1 MGTTLAITGGTV
13 AGLITAGRRECWGS
27 QTSGAGGHRNNAV
40 PFCFVLV
47 TFPATTTL
55 TSAALPEESQRHQ
68 ASSAPGSRYCRRVSA
83 DRSKRFCNRR
93 GASSANPDCSH
104 CQQQSESRLQRR
116 RLADV
121 VPARVIVPANP
132 PLADLEGATNVA
144 ARLGYETTALTLPVV
159 VRDSDVGQPAPI
171 AVPILVGREN
181 RFVKRLADAIRRA
194 TGSGRT
200 VSACMYQPGDL
211 EGHRDL
217 L

>member
-1 MGTTLAITGGTV
+1 VALAEDLADFRRKRMGTTLAITGGTV

-104 CQQQSESRLQRR
+104 CQQESESRLQRR
-116 RLADV
+116 R
-121 VPARVIVPANP
+121 ARRCRA
-132 PLADLEGATNVA
+132 GARHRAGESA
-144 ARLGYETTALTLPVV
+144 AR
-159 VRDSDVGQPAPI
+159 R
-171 AVPILVGREN
+171 
-181 RFVKRLADAIRRA
+181 
-194 TGSGRT
+194 SGR
-200 VSACMYQPGDL
+200 
-211 EGHRDL
+211 GHETWRRVL
-217 L
+217 ATRRRR